1 MTEQEIKEIENHFR
15 NTPFTSRELKEFT
28 GKKNVSNLIDCL
40 TLKIKQDNYWSELSD
55 DGKLTD
61 NTTDITKAVF
71 DKVFSDYYTAKDAA
85 QDRITIT
92 IADTNAHNAIEDK
105 FDEKLKKAQSTP
117 TKQAFL
123 NRQSQTH
130 GRSEYDTLYTADY
143 NALYRQAQKRQ
154 YRLVKRRRVP
164 RRRIFAHKHGRHKE
178 RQDKQL

>member
-1 MTEQEIKEIENHFR
+1 MTEQEIKRIENHFR

-40 TLKIKQDNYWSELSD
+40 PLKIKQDNYWSELSD

-85 QDRITIT
+85 QERITIT

-105 FDEKLKKAQSTP
+105 FDEELKKAQSIP
-117 TKQAFL
+117 TKQAL
-123 NRQSQTH
+123 
-130 GRSEYDTLYTADY
+130 
-143 NALYRQAQKRQ
+143 
-154 YRLVKRRRVP
+154 P
-164 RRRIFAHKHGRHKE
+164 
-178 RQDKQL
+178 